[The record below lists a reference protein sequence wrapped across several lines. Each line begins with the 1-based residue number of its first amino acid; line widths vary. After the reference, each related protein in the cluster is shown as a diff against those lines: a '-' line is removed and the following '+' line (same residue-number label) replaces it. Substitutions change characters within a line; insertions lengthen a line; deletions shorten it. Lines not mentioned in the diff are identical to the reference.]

1 MAKRNHR
8 SVFLLLAMFMV
19 FLTNSHAQRN
29 GTFTEPSS
37 ALLFGRF
44 GSSLFVVTSAN
55 TVELKDVTVDGAPAF
70 FRVPSLARTV
80 DRVAWGVQ
88 KADHAEIGV
97 YTVRDHSWKSFADV
111 CFGGG
116 GAAVFS
122 PDATK
127 IAFVSAMPS
136 SSVDGVC
143 STKSIFQSV
152 LQIYDL
158 ATEKTK
164 MLSCCGW
171 VMDAR
176 PSWSPDG
183 TEIVLQHL
191 SQVAIV
197 EADTGKARIIA
208 DGRYPSWSPQGDWI
222 AYFDRHLTKCFI
234 VRPDG
239 TGARIVRDAGGVF
252 GDRAMILGPVWSPDG
267 RKLLLNEEND
277 KQQIKV
283 VMVAIQSG
291 KQTTKSSSGL
301 AVLDWVPAN

>member
-1 MAKRNHR
+1 MARWNHR
-8 SVFLLLAMFMV
+8 FVFVSLTIFLA
-19 FLTNSHAQRN
+19 LPPNTHAQGN
-29 GTFTEPSS
+29 GTFIEPKA

-44 GSSLFVVTSAN
+44 GSSLYVVTPAK

-70 FRVPSLARTV
+70 FRVPSLARTL
-80 DRVAWGVQ
+80 DRVAWGMQ

-97 YTVRDHSWKSFADV
+97 YAVRDHSWKSFAEI

-136 SSVDGVC
+136 SPADEVC
-143 STKSIFQSV
+143 SAKSIFQSV

-158 ATEKTK
+158 ATGKTK

-176 PSWSPDG
+176 PNWSPDG
-183 TEIVLQHL
+183 KEIVLQHL

-197 EADTGKARIIA
+197 EADTGKARTIA
-208 DGRYPSWSPQGDWI
+208 DGRYPSWSPKGDWI
-222 AYFDRHLTKCFI
+222 AYFDRQLTKCFI
-234 VRPDG
+234 VHPDG
-239 TGARIVRDAGGVF
+239 TEAKIVRDAGGVF
-252 GDRAMILGPVWSPDG
+252 GDRAMIYGPVWSPDG
-267 RKLLLNEEND
+267 RKLLLNEENNH
-277 KQQIKV
+277 QQIKV
-283 VMVAIQSG
+283 VMVDIQSG
-291 KQTTKSSSGL
+291 KETTKSNNGL
-301 AVLDWVPAN
+301 AILDWVPAN